1 MNIILGLLLA
11 VLSFI
16 SLMATL
22 IGLPGNWCIIILT
35 VLMAFFTH
43 WQIISITTTVI
54 VVLVLLAGELL
65 ETVLA
70 FLGMKKYKPSKWTYI
85 ATFLGGI
92 VGGLIGTSMF
102 PLVGSII
109 GVAIGVFICTYVCES
124 YISPG
129 NVADKVADKVAKR
142 AMIGTLVG
150 ISIKF
155 IIAVGVIVYI
165 LGQIFFAS

>member
-11 VLSFI
+11 VLFFI

-70 FLGMKKYKPSKWTYI
+70 FLGMKKYKPLKWTYI
-85 ATFLGGI
+85 ATFIGGI
-92 VGGLIGTSMF
+92 VGGLVGTSVF

-109 GVAIGVFICTYVCES
+109 GAAIGVFICTYICES

-129 NVADKVADKVAKR
+129 NVADKVAKR